1 MTKMCSPLV
10 IMSAGEK
17 GEEEGRGEGQS
28 GRRAGEEEMHFKQ
41 RHQGGPL

>member
-1 MTKMCSPLV
+1 MTKMCGLL
-10 IMSAGEK
+10 GDDEHW

-28 GRRAGEEEMHFKQ
+28 RKRDGGEMHFKQ